1 MIGECGGKQAAG
13 RKEYDFAD
21 VVSENVNLQNR
32 IKKDVF
38 ARKARDSGLFFL
50 LFQFD
55 RIDSFLQLR
64 FFGGCFQLADR

>member
-13 RKEYDFAD
+13 RKEYDVTI
-21 VVSENVNLQNR
+21 VVSEQNS

-38 ARKARDSGLFFL
+38 ARKARDSGLFL

>member
-1 MIGECGGKQAAG
+1 MIEECGGKQAAG
-13 RKEYDFAD
+13 RKEYDVTI
-21 VVSENVNLQNR
+21 VVSEQNS

>member
-1 MIGECGGKQAAG
+1 MIGECGGKQAPG
-13 RKEYDFAD
+13 RKEYDVAI
-21 VVSENVNLQNR
+21 VVSEQNS

>member
-1 MIGECGGKQAAG
+1 MIEECGGNQAAG
-13 RKEYDFAD
+13 RKEYDVTI
-21 VVSENVNLQNR
+21 VVSEQNS

>member
-13 RKEYDFAD
+13 RKEYDVAI
-21 VVSENVNLQNR
+21 VVSEQNS

>member
-1 MIGECGGKQAAG
+1 MIGECGGKQAPG
-13 RKEYDFAD
+13 RKEYDVTI
-21 VVSENVNLQNR
+21 VVSENAKLQNS

-38 ARKARDSGLFFL
+38 ARKARDSGLFL

>member
-13 RKEYDFAD
+13 RKEYDVAI
-21 VVSENVNLQNR
+21 VVSEQNS

-38 ARKARDSGLFFL
+38 ARKARDSGLFL

-55 RIDSFLQLR
+55 RIDSFLELR

>member
-1 MIGECGGKQAAG
+1 VIGECGGKQAPG
-13 RKEYDFAD
+13 RKEYDVAI
-21 VVSENVNLQNR
+21 VVSEQNS

-38 ARKARDSGLFFL
+38 ARKARDSGLFL